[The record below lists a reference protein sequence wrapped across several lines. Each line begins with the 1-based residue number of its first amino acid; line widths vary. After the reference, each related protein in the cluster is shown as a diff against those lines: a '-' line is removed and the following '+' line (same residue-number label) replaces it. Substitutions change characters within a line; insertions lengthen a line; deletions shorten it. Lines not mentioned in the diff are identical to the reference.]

1 MVIRKFSLTL
11 FPFYQILSHGAGAE
25 ESSFA
30 AETKEQNK
38 KGSEILHKILVR
50 TKLKINQEITAMDP
64 NAQNQNINS
73 VDPIR
78 STIAKNQTRDS
89 SGKFVS
95 KVDPLKVPPISVTTT
110 QTGINTTTP
119 PDLVNVKITNPFVY
133 IKYWWKRIMANEGID
148 LRLRVKPLTVFGVS
162 LIAFSLAFGL
172 GGVVLPVA
180 FPGLKINGII
190 YSSPTPTPET
200 IWKDTA
206 LKGTLTKSNTT
217 PVKFYLVTTSTEAVT
232 LEVPVGFNLIT
243 LVGKRILAVGTYN
256 SKDKVL
262 EVEDIQDLEVL
273 PTTPIP
279 IPTSPPTPTPSP
291 NPTPTPT
298 GNPTPE
304 PSISPFPSET
314 PLI

>member
-1 MVIRKFSLTL
+1 
-11 FPFYQILSHGAGAE
+11 
-25 ESSFA
+25 
-30 AETKEQNK
+30 
-38 KGSEILHKILVR
+38 
-50 TKLKINQEITAMDP
+50 MDP
-64 NAQNQNINS
+64 NTQNQINENAS
-73 VDPIR
+73 QTLQEQVNVKDPLR

-89 SGKFVS
+89 SGKVVS
-95 KVDPLKVPPISVTTT
+95 KGDPLKVPPISITT
-110 QTGINTTTP
+110 NTDQRVSTTNP
-119 PDLVNVKITNPFVY
+119 PDLVNVKITNPLVY

-180 FPGLKINGII
+180 FPGLKLNGIL
-190 YSSPTPTPET
+190 YPSPTPTPET

-206 LKGTLTKSNTT
+206 LKGTLTKSNTI

-243 LVGKRILAVGTYN
+243 VVGKRILAVGTYN

-273 PTTPIP
+273 PNTQVP
-279 IPTSPPTPTPSP
+279 IPTSPPTPTPTPSP
-291 NPTPTPT
+291 NLTPTPT
-298 GNPTPE
+298 VTSTPE
-304 PSISPFPSET
+304 PSISPFPSAT
-314 PLI
+314 PL

>member
-1 MVIRKFSLTL
+1 
-11 FPFYQILSHGAGAE
+11 
-25 ESSFA
+25 
-30 AETKEQNK
+30 
-38 KGSEILHKILVR
+38 
-50 TKLKINQEITAMDP
+50 MDP

-78 STIAKNQTRDS
+78 STIAKKQTRDS

-95 KVDPLKVPPISVTTT
+95 KSDPTIVPPISVTTT
-110 QTGINTTTP
+110 QTGVNTTTP
-119 PDLVNVKITNPFVY
+119 PDLLNVKITNPLVY

-180 FPGLKINGII
+180 FPGFKLNNII
-190 YSSPTPTPET
+190 SSSPTPTPEI

-217 PVKFYLVTTSTEAVT
+217 PVKFYLVTTYTEAVT
-232 LEVPVGFNLIT
+232 LEVPVGFNLIS

-273 PTTPIP
+273 PAIPVP
-279 IPTSPPTPTPSP
+279 IPTSAPTPTPTPSP
-291 NPTPTPT
+291 SPTPIPTATPAVEPT
-298 GNPTPE
+298 LTPIESANPLP
-304 PSISPFPSET
+304 
-314 PLI
+314 

>member
-1 MVIRKFSLTL
+1 
-11 FPFYQILSHGAGAE
+11 
-25 ESSFA
+25 
-30 AETKEQNK
+30 
-38 KGSEILHKILVR
+38 
-50 TKLKINQEITAMDP
+50 MDP
-64 NAQNQNINS
+64 NSQNQNTGS

-89 SGKFVS
+89 CGKFVS
-95 KVDPLKVPPISVTTT
+95 KTDPLKVPPISVTTNT
-110 QTGINTTTP
+110 DQRISTTTP
-119 PDLVNVKITNPFVY
+119 PDLVNVKITNPLVY

-180 FPGLKINGII
+180 FPGLKINNLI
-190 YSSPTPTPET
+190 YPSPTPTPEI

-206 LKGTLTKSNTT
+206 LKGTLTKTNTD
-217 PVKFYLVTTSTEAVT
+217 PIKFYLVTTSTEAVT

-273 PTTPIP
+273 STTPVP
-279 IPTSPPTPTPSP
+279 IPTSPPTPTPTSSP
-291 NPTPTPT
+291 SPIPVPTATAT
-298 GNPTPE
+298 SE
-304 PSISPFPSET
+304 PSISPSSSTTPS
-314 PLI
+314 I

>member
-1 MVIRKFSLTL
+1 
-11 FPFYQILSHGAGAE
+11 
-25 ESSFA
+25 
-30 AETKEQNK
+30 
-38 KGSEILHKILVR
+38 
-50 TKLKINQEITAMDP
+50 MDP
-64 NAQNQNINS
+64 TSQNQNINS
-73 VDPIR
+73 VDPLR
-78 STIAKNQTRDS
+78 STIAKKQTRDS

-95 KVDPLKVPPISVTTT
+95 KSDPLKVPPISVTTT
-110 QTGINTTTP
+110 QTGVNTTNP
-119 PDLVNVKITNPFVY
+119 PDLVNVKITNPLVY

-180 FPGLKINGII
+180 FPGLKLNGII
-190 YSSPTPTPET
+190 YPSPTPTPET

-273 PTTPIP
+273 STTPVA
-279 IPTSPPTPTPSP
+279 IPTSQPTPTPTPSP
-291 NPTPTPT
+291 SPTPIPTATPT
-298 GNPTPE
+298 LEPTSTPTEAVIPTP
-304 PSISPFPSET
+304 
-314 PLI
+314 

>member
-1 MVIRKFSLTL
+1 
-11 FPFYQILSHGAGAE
+11 
-25 ESSFA
+25 
-30 AETKEQNK
+30 
-38 KGSEILHKILVR
+38 
-50 TKLKINQEITAMDP
+50 MDP
-64 NAQNQNINS
+64 NTQNQNTESVSQNS
-73 VDPIR
+73 PEPIDTKDPIR

-95 KVDPLKVPPISVTTT
+95 KVNPLKVPPISVTT
-110 QTGINTTTP
+110 NTDQRVSTANP
-119 PDLVNVKITNPFVY
+119 PDLVNVKITNPLVY

-180 FPGLKINGII
+180 FPGFKLNGII
-190 YSSPTPTPET
+190 SPSPTPTPET

-206 LKGTLTKSNTT
+206 LKGTLTKTNTE

-273 PTTPIP
+273 SATPIP
-279 IPTSPPTPTPSP
+279 IPTSLPTPTPTPSP
-291 NPTPTPT
+291 STTPSLI
-298 GNPTPE
+298 PTPE
-304 PSISPFPSET
+304 ITPSPSSLET
-314 PLI
+314 PVTN